1 MFFFLGS
8 EGGTSLYG
16 ILFQAIGTRSTLLI
30 FGSISGVM
38 LAAFLV
44 YLKIS
49 ANAPEYEKLPSDNE
63 DDDSAATN
71 GDNNHNFNE
80 NYQVDK

>member
-1 MFFFLGS
+1 
-8 EGGTSLYG
+8 
-16 ILFQAIGTRSTLLI
+16 
-30 FGSISGVM
+30 M